1 MTPASYRI
9 VWRPLARD
17 DLRAIVRYIGQDSS
31 ANAKRFGADIRE
43 QVGSLAAYPEL
54 GRIGRFDGI
63 RELVVHPNYLVFYRI
78 EVEDRRIDV
87 LRVRH
92 VAQQTPGL

>member
-1 MTPASYRI
+1 MTPTSYSI
-9 VWRPLARD
+9 AWRPLARD
-17 DLRAIVRYIGQDSS
+17 DPRAIVRHIGQDSP
-31 ANAKRFGADIRE
+31 ANAGRFGAGIRQ
-43 QVGSLAAYPEL
+43 QVGSLASHPEL

-78 EVEDRRIDV
+78 ETKDRRIDV

>member
-9 VWRPLARD
+9 AWRPLARD
-17 DLRAIVRYIGQDSS
+17 DLSSIVPYIGQDSP
-31 ANAKRFGADIRE
+31 ANARRFGADIRQ

-54 GRIGRFDGI
+54 GRIGRFEGL

-78 EVEDRRIDV
+78 EAKDQRIDI

-92 VAQQTPGL
+92 VAQQTPGR